1 MLPLDLVVLVYA
13 HSGESSVGGG
23 VPYVSDQ
30 VRDVVHDLI
39 CELSAVSAN
48 YPLVELDRDG
58 IAPYRVIV
66 GPPAWLVG
74 KAVIR
79 FAIERAHD
87 RFSKVPK
94 REEEEDAPEP
104 SKSEA
109 GVAVP

>member
-1 MLPLDLVVLVYA
+1 MLPPDPVVLVCA
-13 HSGESSVGGG
+13 HSAESRAGGRI
-23 VPYVSDQ
+23 PYVSDQ

-39 CELSAVSAN
+39 CELSAVSTN
-48 YPLVELDRDG
+48 YPLVELDGDG
-58 IAPYRVIV
+58 IAPYRIIV
-66 GPPAWLVG
+66 RPPAGLVG

-94 REEEEDAPEP
+94 REEEDDGPEP